1 MPLFE
6 QLVLA
11 AANRQSLE
19 LRELTLE
26 FLAQNI
32 RLEEIAQPNLSDP
45 LQLAIAAGLLELFAS
60 RRSQKA
66 PSWVQDFSSPTPF
79 FLVEAALRMPRLREL
94 CEMNAPPEL
103 LKRGLFAPP
112 NFLEFA

>member
-1 MPLFE
+1 MNLFE
-6 QLVLA
+6 QLVFA

-26 FLAQNI
+26 FLAQNAT
-32 RLEEIAQPNLSDP
+32 LETVPQPNFSDP

-60 RRSQKA
+60 RRGQTA
-66 PSWVQDFSSPTPF
+66 PDWVKNFSSPTPF
-79 FLVEAALRMPRLREL
+79 FLVAAALRMPRLREL
-94 CEMNAPPEL
+94 CETSAPPEL

>member
-1 MPLFE
+1 MTLFE

-11 AANRQSLE
+11 AANRESLT

-26 FLAQNI
+26 FLAQNATF
-32 RLEEIAQPNLSDP
+32 EEIVQPNFSEP
-45 LQLAIAAGLLELFAS
+45 LQLALAAGLLELFAT
-60 RRSQKA
+60 RRGQTA
-66 PSWVQDFSSPTPF
+66 PDWVKEFSSPTPF

-94 CEMNAPPEL
+94 CETDAPPAL
-103 LKRGLFAPP
+103 LKRRLFAPP

>member
-1 MPLFE
+1 MTLFE

-19 LRELTLE
+19 VRELTLE
-26 FLAQNI
+26 FLAQNST
-32 RLEEIAQPNLSDP
+32 LEQIAQPNFSDP
-45 LQLAIAAGLLELFAS
+45 LQLAIAAGLLEMFAT
-60 RRSQKA
+60 RRGQKA
-66 PSWVQDFSSPTPF
+66 PDWVKNFSSPTPF
-79 FLVEAALRMPRLREL
+79 YMVAAALRMPRLREL
-94 CEMNAPPEL
+94 CETNAPPAL

>member
-1 MPLFE
+1 MNLFE

-11 AANRQSLE
+11 AVNRESLM

-26 FLAQNI
+26 FLSQNATFEYI
-32 RLEEIAQPNLSDP
+32 PQPNFSDP
-45 LQLAIAAGLLELFAS
+45 VQLAIAAGLLELFAT
-60 RRSQKA
+60 RRGQTA
-66 PSWVQDFSSPTPF
+66 PDWVKEFSSPIPF

-94 CEMNAPPEL
+94 CETQAPPEL
-103 LKRGLFAPP
+103 LKRSLFAPP

>member
-1 MPLFE
+1 
-6 QLVLA
+6 LVLA

-26 FLAQNI
+26 FLAQNLT
-32 RLEEIAQPNLSDP
+32 LEEIAQPNFSDP
-45 LQLAIAAGLLELFAS
+45 VQLAIAAGLLELFAT
-60 RRSQKA
+60 RRSQSA
-66 PSWVQDFSSPTPF
+66 PDWVKQFSSPTPF
-79 FLVEAALRMPRLREL
+79 FLVAAALRMPYLWEL
-94 CEMNAPPEL
+94 CETEAPPEL

>member
-1 MPLFE
+1 MNLFE

-26 FLAQNI
+26 FLAQNV
-32 RLEEIAQPNLSDP
+32 RLEDIAQPNFSDP
-45 LQLAIAAGLLELFAS
+45 IQLAIAAGLLELFAN
-60 RRSQKA
+60 RRGQKA
-66 PSWVQDFSSPTPF
+66 PAWVQNFSSPIPF
-79 FLVEAALRMPRLREL
+79 FLVEAALRMPRLRDL
-94 CEMNAPPEL
+94 CETNAPPEL

>member
-1 MPLFE
+1 MNLFE

-11 AANRQSLE
+11 AANRESLE

-26 FLAQNI
+26 FLAKNPAFEQ
-32 RLEEIAQPNLSDP
+32 IAQPNFSDP
-45 LQLAIAAGLLELFAS
+45 LQLAIAAGLLELFAT
-60 RRSQKA
+60 RSGQTA
-66 PSWVQDFSSPTPF
+66 PDWVKNFSSPTPF
-79 FLVEAALRMPRLREL
+79 FLVAAALRMPRLRAL
-94 CEMNAPPEL
+94 CEKDAPPEL

>member
-1 MPLFE
+1 MTLFE

-11 AANRQSLE
+11 AANRESLA

-26 FLAQNI
+26 FLAQNAT
-32 RLEEIAQPNLSDP
+32 LEEIAQPNFSDP
-45 LQLAIAAGLLELFAS
+45 LQLAIAAGLLELFAA
-60 RRSQKA
+60 RRGQTA
-66 PSWVQDFSSPTPF
+66 PAWVKQFFSPTPF
-79 FLVEAALRMPRLREL
+79 FLVAAALRMPRLRKL
-94 CEMNAPPEL
+94 CETQAPPEL

>member
-1 MPLFE
+1 MTLFE

-11 AANRQSLE
+11 AARRESLM

-26 FLAQNI
+26 FLAQNSTLKDI
-32 RLEEIAQPNLSDP
+32 PQPNFSDP
-45 LQLAIAAGLLELFAS
+45 LQLAIAAGLLELFAT
-60 RRSQKA
+60 RRGQTA
-66 PSWVQDFSSPTPF
+66 PSWVKIFSSPTPF

-94 CEMNAPPEL
+94 CETQAPPEL

>member
-1 MPLFE
+1 MTLFE

-11 AANRQSLE
+11 AANRESLE

-26 FLAQNI
+26 FLAQNST
-32 RLEEIAQPNLSDP
+32 LEDIAEPNFSDP
-45 LQLAIAAGLLELFAS
+45 LQLAIAVGLLDLFAT
-60 RRSQKA
+60 RRGQTA
-66 PSWVQDFSSPTPF
+66 PDWVQNFSSPMPF

-94 CEMNAPPEL
+94 CETQAPPEL